1 MKILAIDTSAKAASV
16 CIAQEDRII
25 GEFFINTS
33 LTHSQTLMPMV
44 EQLCKNAQTP
54 LSEIEAIAVNAGPGS
69 FTGVRIGVA
78 AVKGLAFEN
87 SLPCAAV
94 STLESMAYNAPGFN
108 GIVCAVMDAR
118 CSQVYNALFRVN
130 SGRVERLCDDRALA
144 LSDLQTELQNF
155 AEEPVLLIGDGAE
168 ITYAF
173 LRESFP
179 NVSLAPCNIRTQTAS
194 SVALAAFERISQ
206 GEVLLTDEQ
215 LMPVYLRLPQAQ
227 RELNKR
233 MGVQQ

>member
-16 CIAQEDRII
+16 CIAQEDKII

-33 LTHSQTLMPMV
+33 LTHSQTLMPMI

-54 LSEIEAIAVNAGPGS
+54 ISEIGAVAVNAGPGS

-78 AVKGLAFEN
+78 AAKGLAFAH

-94 STLESMAYNAPGFN
+94 STLESMAYNAIGSDC
-108 GIVCAVMDAR
+108 IVCAVMDAR
-118 CSQVYNALFRVN
+118 CSQVYNAVFRV
-130 SGRVERLCDDRALA
+130 RDEKIERLCDDRALSLA
-144 LSDLQTELQNF
+144 DLEQDLKSYSGEK
-155 AEEPVLLIGDGAE
+155 VMLIGDGAE
-168 ITYAF
+168 ISFEF
-173 LRESFP
+173 LRNSLP
-179 NVSLAPCNIRTQTAS
+179 NVILAPANIRIQKS
-194 SVALAAFERISQ
+194 SSTALAAFKSINEGGLI
-206 GEVLLTDEQ
+206 TDEK

-233 MGVQQ
+233 MGVAK